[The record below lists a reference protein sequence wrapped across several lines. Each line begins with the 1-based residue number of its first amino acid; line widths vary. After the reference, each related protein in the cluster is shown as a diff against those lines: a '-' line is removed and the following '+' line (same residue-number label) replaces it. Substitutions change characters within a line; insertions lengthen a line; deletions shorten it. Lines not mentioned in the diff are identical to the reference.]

1 MTHPITLE
9 SAGGEYME
17 SVVVVEWTKK
27 PGEAVAEGEVVVVVE
42 TAKAATE
49 IPAPHAGYL
58 QEILFQ
64 PGEEADI
71 GAVLGRIGD
80 EKSAST
86 PAPAE
91 SAAPTPKAADE
102 APVSTAPAASKGG
115 ARVVATPLA
124 RRVAKERGIDLH
136 DIRGTG
142 PRGRIKLRDVEAAK
156 AAPKPAAAAPQDA
169 AGPARDGVPVVFLHG
184 FGADRTAWSRV
195 VPLVDRAIKPILIE
209 LPGHGS
215 STDGAITRFDDLV
228 DAVAAELDDKGITA
242 AHFVG
247 HSLGGAVALALCGLG
262 RVAVHSLCL
271 IAPAGLGPEINGG
284 FLDGMANAQSAE
296 SLEPWLDAM
305 TGTDFTLQSGYAR
318 TVLRQWQARD
328 TQKTLAE
335 MADGLFPGNTQS
347 MRLAPVLADL
357 AIPAK
362 VLWGLDD
369 RIIPSAHAFAASAG
383 VGLHLMKGTGHVPH
397 MEQPAL
403 TARLIN
409 ELTRAG

>member
-17 SVVVVEWTKK
+17 SVVIVEWTKK
-27 PGEAVAEGEVVVVVE
+27 PGDEVREGEVVVVVE
-42 TAKAATE
+42 TAKAASE
-49 IPAPHAGYL
+49 VPAPRSGFL

-80 EKSAST
+80 EASASGS
-86 PAPAE
+86 APAE
-91 SAAPTPKAADE
+91 SAAPAPKAADDT
-102 APVSTAPAASKGG
+102 PAPAAPVAAKFGS
-115 ARVVATPLA
+115 RVVATPLA

-136 DIRGTG
+136 DLRGTG

-156 AAPKPAAAAPQDA
+156 AAPKPATAAPTES
-169 AGPARDGVPVVFLHG
+169 AGPVRDAVPVVFLHG
-184 FGADRTAWSRV
+184 FGADKTAWSRV
-195 VPLVDRAIKPILIE
+195 VPLLDRTVAPILID
-209 LPGHGS
+209 LPGHRS
-215 STDGAITRFDDLV
+215 STAGAISRFDDLV
-228 DAVAAELDDKGITA
+228 DAVAAELDDRGITA
-242 AHFVG
+242 AHLVG
-247 HSLGGAVALALCGLG
+247 HSLGGGVALALCGLG
-262 RVAVHSLCL
+262 RIAVHSLCL

-284 FLDGMANAQSAE
+284 FIDGMANAESAE

-305 TGTDFTLQSGYAR
+305 TGPEFTLQSGYAR

-335 MADGLFPGNTQS
+335 MADGLFPANTQS
-347 MRLAPVLADL
+347 MRLGAILDDL

-369 RIIPSAHAFAASAG
+369 RIIPPAHAFAASAG
-383 VGLHLMKGTGHVPH
+383 IGLHLMKGTGHVPH

>member
-42 TAKAATE
+42 TAKAASE
-49 IPAPHAGYL
+49 IPAPHSGYL

-71 GAVLGRIGD
+71 GSVLGRIGD
-80 EKSAST
+80 EPSASAS
-86 PAPAE
+86 APAE
-91 SAAPTPKAADE
+91 SAAPAPKAADDT
-102 APVSTAPAASKGG
+102 PAPAAPSAAKGG

-124 RRVAKERGIDLH
+124 RRVARERGIDLH
-136 DIRGTG
+136 DLRGTG

-156 AAPKPAAAAPQDA
+156 AAPKPAAAAPQES
-169 AGPARDGVPVVFLHG
+169 AGPIRDAVPVVFLHG
-184 FGADRTAWSRV
+184 FGADKTAWSRV
-195 VPLVDRAIKPILIE
+195 VPLIDRAVTPILID
-209 LPGHGS
+209 LPGHGAS
-215 STDGAITRFDDLV
+215 DVGAIARFDDV
-228 DAVAAELDDKGITA
+228 VEAVAAELDDKGITA
-242 AHFVG
+242 AHLVG
-247 HSLGGAVALALCGLG
+247 HSLGGGVALALCGLG
-262 RVAVHSLCL
+262 RIAVHSLCL

-284 FLDGMANAQSAE
+284 FLDGMANARSAE
-296 SLEPWLDAM
+296 TLEPWLDAM
-305 TGTDFTLQSGYAR
+305 TGDDFALQSGYAR

-335 MADGLFPGNTQS
+335 MAEGLFPGNTQS
-347 MRLAPVLADL
+347 MRLVSVLADL

-369 RIIPSAHAFAASAG
+369 RIIPSAHAFSASAG
-383 VGLHLMKGTGHVPH
+383 VGLHLMKGAGHVPH

-409 ELTRAG
+409 ELARAG